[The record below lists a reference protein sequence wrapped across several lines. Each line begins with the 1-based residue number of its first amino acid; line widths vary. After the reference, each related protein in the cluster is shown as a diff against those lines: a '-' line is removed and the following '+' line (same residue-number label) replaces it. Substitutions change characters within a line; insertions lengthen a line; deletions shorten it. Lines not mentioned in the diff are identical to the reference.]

1 MSLSDLSI
9 RNPVFAVMLSAA
21 LVVFGWLGYQGL
33 GISQFPEID
42 FPVVNITTY
51 WEGASP
57 ESMDLDVTEIVEDA
71 VFGVEAVDYVQSAS
85 SEGVS
90 QVTVNFRLGRDVDVA
105 LKDVQNAVGA
115 AMMRLPSD
123 IDPPV
128 ISKVNFNRFPVIWLT
143 VHGPRSTQEINRLV
157 QDELKQHIESIKG
170 CGGVFFGGMRRRS
183 MRVWLDAPKLHSY
196 NLDAVDVVQ
205 AMRREHIEKPAGAVE
220 STKRE
225 MQVRVLGEAR
235 ETKDFAQLP
244 ITSTMTGQQ
253 IKLGDIA
260 VIEDGLEDRRSLARF
275 NREPC
280 VGVGVLR
287 ATGANVVEVC
297 DEVKR
302 KIPELRR
309 KLPSDLSLSIS
320 TDFSLFIKDDIAEVK
335 ETLLVGVVLTAVVTY
350 CFLGSFGTTLN
361 VCLSIPISLIG
372 TFMVIRYL
380 GFTVNF
386 MTLLGLSLSVGV
398 VVDDAI
404 LVLENIYR
412 LRELQRRAR
421 DRNEE
426 QSQRYRAAWLGAREI
441 AFAATAA
448 TFSIAAIFIPVAFLE
463 GAIGAFFYQFAITV
477 TVAVLLSLLTSLTIT
492 PMLCSRFLAVRHLGR
507 HQPTLSPGMKSKLLY
522 PLRWLYWFIDRW
534 VMEPL
539 LIRPIDWFM
548 NLLTTI
554 YSWLIRWSLRLK
566 WLVTLISLMI
576 AGSAALFVFGI
587 DVPVPAPLS
596 SWIGQERFTMKPIG
610 MELVPSE
617 DQSRFVCTVICP
629 VGSSID
635 YVDEML
641 QKAESILIGV
651 RDPQGREVMA
661 TIFAAISI
669 RPGQLIS
676 EGTIFCRLMPKNMRG
691 MSQLEVINDVRRKLT
706 GIPGMKVIVLD
717 LSTQGFAATRG
728 YPVNFAVQG
737 PDWQQVIR
745 YAERIKERMLDTT
758 VINDVNTDYRPG
770 MPELH
775 IEPQRAKAEELGIPM
790 QRLGFTINTAIGGLR
805 VGRFT
810 DAEHRYDVRVRFL
823 ETQRASPDQLSGV
836 MVKSQS
842 GQLVPLNDLV
852 TTKTVSTLPVINR
865 YNRRRKIELSANM
878 APGVSQGEA
887 LARCKEIAEEVRQE
901 LELPSSYFIVPLGNA
916 QVMQTTMRSLTWALI
931 LGFVVAYM
939 ILGVQFNSF
948 VHPFTVL
955 MAVPFGVTGAVG
967 TLYFSGDTLNLMSM
981 IGLVLLAGLVK
992 KNSIVLVDF
1001 ANQVRRQDLVEDA
1014 EGAGFETNACH
1025 LPGRLKEENLLPD
1038 ASGNSLSTPLNDER
1052 ESDLTTTPHHTDDVN
1067 LGKEFKMSATEAMQT
1082 ACPMRLRPILMT
1094 SLATIAGA
1102 VPMAYGWGA
1111 GIETRAPLARAI
1123 IGGIILSTAV
1133 TLFYVPVLY
1142 VQLDQLGNWFR
1153 KQWQSEE

>member
-21 LVVFGWLGYQGL
+21 LVVFGWLGYRGL

-42 FPVVNITTY
+42 FPVVNVTTY
-51 WEGASP
+51 WEAASP
-57 ESMDLDVTEIVEDA
+57 ESMDLDVTDKIEDA
-71 VFGVEAVDYVQSAS
+71 VFGVEGVDYVTSNS
-85 SEGVS
+85 TEGVS
-90 QVTVNFRLGRDVDVA
+90 QVTINFRLGREVDAA
-105 LKDVQNAVGA
+105 LKDVQNAVQA
-115 AMMRLPSD
+115 AMNRLPTD
-123 IDPPV
+123 IDPPTV
-128 ISKVNFNRFPVIWLT
+128 SKINFNRFPVIWLS
-143 VHGPRSTQEINRLV
+143 VHGPRSLTEINRIV

-183 MRVWLDAPKLHSY
+183 MRIWLDAPKLHSY
-196 NLDAVDVVQ
+196 GLDAVDVVQ
-205 AMRREHIEKPAGAVE
+205 AMRREHVEKPAGAVE
-220 STKRE
+220 STHRE

-235 ETKDFAQLP
+235 VPDEFRKIPLTKTPDGQI
-244 ITSTMTGQQ
+244 IT
-253 IKLGDIA
+253 LGDVA
-260 VIEDGLEDRRSLARF
+260 VIEDGLEDRRGLARF
-275 NREPC
+275 LREPC

-302 KIPELRR
+302 KIPELQR
-309 KLPSDLSLSIS
+309 KLPQDLILDVS
-320 TDFSLFIKDDIAEVK
+320 TDYSIFIKDDIAEVK
-335 ETLLVGVVLTAVVTY
+335 ETLLVGVLLTAVVTY
-350 CFLGSFGTTLN
+350 CFLGSVNTTIN

-386 MTLLGLSLSVGV
+386 MTLLALSLSVGV

-412 LRELQRRAR
+412 LREHQRKQADRQAERANR
-421 DRNEE
+421 FK
-426 QSQRYRAAWLGAREI
+426 AAFLGAREI

-448 TFSIAAIFIPVAFLE
+448 TLSIVAIFIPVAFLE
-463 GAIGAFFYQFAITV
+463 GAVGAFFYQFAITV
-477 TVAVLLSLLTSLTIT
+477 AVAVLLSLLTSLTLT
-492 PMLCSRFLAVRHLGR
+492 PMLCSRFLNVRQHNNDRPHRRRGLLGAI
-507 HQPTLSPGMKSKLLY
+507 LL
-522 PLRWLYWFIDRW
+522 PFALAFWVIDHW
-534 VMEPL
+534 VLELIIVKPVDLFMRGLTVAYTWL
-539 LIRPIDWFM
+539 LI
-548 NLLTTI
+548 
-554 YSWLIRWSLRLK
+554 WSLRLK
-566 WLVTLISLMI
+566 WLVTLISLLI
-576 AGSAALFVFGI
+576 AASAAGFIIGI
-587 DVPVPAPLS
+587 DVPVPAPIS
-596 SWIGQERFTMKPIG
+596 SWIGRDRLTLKGLG

-617 DQSRFVCTVICP
+617 DQARFVCTVICP

-641 QKAESILIGV
+641 HRVEDTIVGL
-651 RDPQGREVMA
+651 RDPQGHEVVA
-661 TIFAAISI
+661 SLFAAVSI

-676 EGTIFCRLMPKNMRG
+676 EGTVFVRLLPKNKRAWSQSEAINEMRKR
-691 MSQLEVINDVRRKLT
+691 VA
-706 GIPGMKVIVLD
+706 GIPGMKVIVMD

-737 PDWQQVIR
+737 LEWDQVIA
-745 YAERIKERMLDTT
+745 YAERLKERMLDNPT
-758 VINDVNTDYRPG
+758 INDVNTDYRPG

-775 IEPQRAKAEELGIPM
+775 LVPNREKAEQVGIPM
-790 QRLGFTINTAIGGLR
+790 QRLGFTINASVGGLR

-810 DAEHRYDVRVRFL
+810 DGDRRYDVRVRFL
-823 ETQRASPDQLSGV
+823 ETQRASPDQLASV
-836 MVKSQS
+836 QVKTDE
-842 GQLVPLNDLV
+842 GRLVPLSDLV
-852 TTKTVSTLPVINR
+852 TAKTVSTLPIIHR
-865 YNRRRKIELSANM
+865 HNRRRKIELSANM

-887 LARCKEIAEEVRQE
+887 MAQCQHLAEQVREEMN
-901 LELPSSYFIVPLGNA
+901 LPTSYSILPLGNA
-916 QVMQTTMRSLTWALI
+916 QVMQQTMQSLWWALL
-931 LGFVVAYM
+931 LGFAVSYM

-955 MAVPFGVTGAVG
+955 MAVPFGVTGAVA
-967 TLYFSGDTLNLMSM
+967 TLWWGGDTLNLMSM

-1001 ANQVRRQDLVEDA
+1001 ANQVRTGGACGHEDDQDSRMAAEVNELGREFILDA
-1014 EGAGFETNACH
+1014 ET
-1025 LPGRLKEENLLPD
+1025 
-1038 ASGNSLSTPLNDER
+1038 
-1052 ESDLTTTPHHTDDVN
+1052 
-1067 LGKEFKMSATEAMQT
+1067 AMRR
-1082 ACPMRLRPILMT
+1082 AAPMRLRPILMT

-1142 VQLDQLGNWFR
+1142 VQLDKLGGWFR
-1153 KQWQSEE
+1153 RQTTFDAGDR

>member
-1 MSLSDLSI
+1 MGMSLSDLSI

-42 FPVVNITTY
+42 FPVVNVTTY

-57 ESMDLDVTEIVEDA
+57 ESMDLDVTDRIEDA
-71 VFGVEAVDYVQSAS
+71 VSNVEAVDFVQSSS

-90 QVTVNFRLGRDVDVA
+90 MVTVNFRLGRDVDVA
-105 LKDVQNAVGA
+105 LKDVQNAVQS
-115 AMMRLPSD
+115 AMLRLPSD

-128 ISKVNFNRFPVIWLT
+128 ISKINFNRFPVIWLT
-143 VHGPRSTQEINRLV
+143 VHGPRSSAEINRLV
-157 QDELKQHIESIKG
+157 QDDLKQHIESIKG

-183 MRVWLDAPKLHSY
+183 MRIWLDAPKLHSY

-205 AMRREHIEKPAGAVE
+205 AMRREHVEKPAGAVE
-220 STKRE
+220 STSRE
-225 MQVRVLGEAR
+225 MQVRVLSEAR
-235 ETKDFAQLP
+235 EAKDFSKLP
-244 ITSTMTGQQ
+244 IASTSNGQVV
-253 IKLGDIA
+253 KLSDVAI
-260 VIEDGLEDRRSLARF
+260 IEDGLEDRRSLARF

-280 VGVGVLR
+280 VGIGVLR

-302 KIPELRR
+302 KIPELKRR
-309 KLPSDLSLSIS
+309 LPDDLSLSIS

-335 ETLLVGVVLTAVVTY
+335 ETLLFGIVLTAVVTY
-350 CFLGSFGTTLN
+350 CFLGSVGTTIN

-412 LRELQRRAR
+412 LREMQKKGTSGAVERANR
-421 DRNEE
+421 F
-426 QSQRYRAAWLGAREI
+426 QAAWIGAREI

-463 GAIGAFFYQFAITV
+463 GAVGAFFYQFAITV
-477 TVAVLLSLLTSLTIT
+477 TVAVLLSLVTSLTIT
-492 PMLCSRFLAVRHLGR
+492 PMLCSRFLDVRHHGR
-507 HQPTLSPGMKSKLLY
+507 SRPMLSRSARRSMGEMLLY
-522 PLRWLYWFIDRW
+522 PLKLTYWFLDR
-534 VMEPL
+534 VLMEPL
-539 LIRPIDWFM
+539 ILRPIDFTM
-548 NLLTTI
+548 NLLTSI

-566 WLVTLISLMI
+566 WLVTIFSLLI
-576 AGSAALFVFGI
+576 AGSALLFLLGI
-587 DVPVPAPLS
+587 DVPVPAPLV
-596 SWIGQERFTMKPIG
+596 SWLGKERFTMKPIG

-641 QKAESILIGV
+641 QKAEAAILGL
-651 RDPQGREVMA
+651 RDDQDREVLA
-661 TIFAAISI
+661 TMFAAVSI

-676 EGTIFCRLMPKNMRG
+676 EGTLFIRLMPKPMR
-691 MSQLEVINDVRRKLT
+691 SITQTQAINEVRKRLSS
-706 GIPGMKVIVLD
+706 IPGMKAVVLD
-717 LSTQGFAATRG
+717 LSVQGFAASRG

-737 PDWQQVIR
+737 PDWDKVIL
-745 YAERIKERMLDTT
+745 YAERIRERMLDST
-758 VINDVNTDYRPG
+758 VINDVNSDYRPG

-775 IEPQRAKAEELGIPM
+775 ILPDRVKAEQLGIPM

-810 DAEHRYDVRVRFL
+810 DADHRYDVRVRFL
-823 ETQRASPDQLSGV
+823 ETQRASPDQLSNV
-836 MVKSQS
+836 QVKTEA
-842 GQLVPLNDLV
+842 GQLIPLNDTV
-852 TTKTVSTLPVINR
+852 TTKTISTLPVINR

-878 APGVSQGEA
+878 SPGVSQGEA
-887 LARCKEIAEEVRQE
+887 IASCKQIADEVRDE
-901 LELPSSYFIVPLGNA
+901 LGLNTNYFIVPLGNA
-916 QVMQTTMRSLTWALI
+916 QVMQQTMKSLWWALI
-931 LGFVVAYM
+931 LGFIVAYM

-967 TLYFSGDTLNLMSM
+967 TLWLGGDTLNLMSM

-1001 ANQVRRQDLVEDA
+1001 ANQVRTGGVCGHEMDAGAQKQDEVD
-1014 EGAGFETNACH
+1014 
-1025 LPGRLKEENLLPD
+1025 
-1038 ASGNSLSTPLNDER
+1038 
-1052 ESDLTTTPHHTDDVN
+1052 
-1067 LGKEFKMSATEAMQT
+1067 LGKEFTMTATEAMQQ

-1102 VPMAYGWGA
+1102 IPMAYGFGA
-1111 GIETRAPLARAI
+1111 GAETRAPLARAI

-1142 VQLDQLGNWFR
+1142 VQLDQLGTWFR
-1153 KQWQSEE
+1153 KQWSTE

>member
-1 MSLSDLSI
+1 MTLSDLSI

-42 FPVVNITTY
+42 FPVVNVTTY
-51 WEGASP
+51 WEAASP
-57 ESMDLDVTEIVEDA
+57 ESMDLDVTEIIEDA
-71 VFGVEAVDYVQSAS
+71 VFGVEAVDFVQSSS

-90 QVTVNFRLGRDVDVA
+90 MVTVNFRLGRDVDVA
-105 LKDVQNAVGA
+105 LKDVQNAVQA
-115 AMMRLPSD
+115 AMHRLPSD

-128 ISKVNFNRFPVIWLT
+128 ISKINFNRFPVIWLT
-143 VHGPRSTQEINRLV
+143 VHGPRSTAEINRLV
-157 QDELKQHIESIKG
+157 QDDLKQHIESIKG

-183 MRVWLDAPKLHSY
+183 MRVWLDSSKLHAY

-205 AMRREHIEKPAGAVE
+205 AMRREHVEKPAGAVE
-220 STKRE
+220 STSRE

-235 ETKDFAQLP
+235 EAKDFGKLP
-244 ITSTMTGQQ
+244 IAGKPDGQVV
-253 IKLGDIA
+253 KLSDVAI
-260 VIEDGLEDRRSLARF
+260 IEDGLEDRRSLARF

-280 VGVGVLR
+280 VGIGVLR

-297 DEVKR
+297 DEVKAR
-302 KIPELRR
+302 LPELKRR
-309 KLPSDLSLSIS
+309 LPADLSLSVS

-335 ETLLVGVVLTAVVTY
+335 NTLLIGVVLTAVVTY
-350 CFLGSFGTTLN
+350 CFLGSVGTTIN

-412 LRELQRRAR
+412 LREMQRKGATKAIERS
-421 DRNEE
+421 N
-426 QSQRYRAAWLGAREI
+426 RYQAAWIGAREI

-477 TVAVLLSLLTSLTIT
+477 TVAVLLSLITSLTIT
-492 PMLCSRFLAVRHLGR
+492 PMLCSRFLDVRHHGR
-507 HQPTLSPGMKSKLLY
+507 ARPVLSPASKRSIGEMLLY
-522 PLRWLYWFIDRW
+522 PFTLAYWVLDR
-534 VMEPL
+534 VIMEPL
-539 LIRPIDWFM
+539 ILRPIDFAM
-548 NLLTTI
+548 NLLTSI
-554 YSWLIRWSLRLK
+554 YAWLIKWSLRFK
-566 WLVTLISLMI
+566 WLVTIISLMI
-576 AGSAALFVFGI
+576 AGSAALFLFGI
-587 DVPVPAPLS
+587 DVAIPAPLH
-596 SWIGQERFTMKPIG
+596 SWLGERFTMKPIG

-641 QKAESILIGV
+641 QKAEAAIIAI
-651 RDPQGREVMA
+651 RDDQGREIMA
-661 TIFAAISI
+661 TLFAAISI

-676 EGTIFCRLMPKNMRG
+676 EGTLFVRLMPKPMRS
-691 MSQLEVINDVRRKLT
+691 MTQTQAITEVRKRL
-706 GIPGMKVIVLD
+706 GAIPGMKAVVLD
-717 LSTQGFAATRG
+717 LSVQGFASSRG

-737 PDWQQVIR
+737 PDWEKVIK
-745 YAERIKERMLDTT
+745 YSERIRERMLNTT
-758 VINDVNTDYRPG
+758 IINDVNTDYRPG
-770 MPELH
+770 MPEIH
-775 IEPQRAKAEELGIPM
+775 IMPQRAKAEELGIPM
-790 QRLGFTINTAIGGLR
+790 QRLGFTINAAIGGLR

-810 DAEHRYDVRVRFL
+810 DADHRYDVRMRFL
-823 ETQRASPDQLSGV
+823 ETQRASPDQLSSV
-836 MVKSQS
+836 HVKTDK
-842 GQLVPLNDLV
+842 GRLIPLHDV
-852 TTKTVSTLPVINR
+852 VATKMVSTLPVINR

-887 LARCKEIAEEVRQE
+887 LAACRQIAEEVREEQG
-901 LELPSSYFIVPLGNA
+901 LNTNFFIVPLGNA
-916 QVMQTTMRSLTWALI
+916 QVMQQTMKSLWWALI
-931 LGFVVAYM
+931 LGFIVAYM

-967 TLYFSGDTLNLMSM
+967 TLWLGGDTLNLMSM

-1001 ANQVRRQDLVEDA
+1001 ANQVRTG
-1014 EGAGFETNACH
+1014 GACGHELEAGYQKN
-1025 LPGRLKEENLLPD
+1025 E
-1038 ASGNSLSTPLNDER
+1038 
-1052 ESDLTTTPHHTDDVN
+1052 DVN
-1067 LGKEFKMSATEAMQT
+1067 LGKEYTMTATEAMQQ

-1102 VPMAYGWGA
+1102 IPMAYGWGA
-1111 GIETRAPLARAI
+1111 GAETRAPLARAI

-1142 VQLDQLGNWFR
+1142 VQLDQLGTWFR
-1153 KQWQSEE
+1153 KQWSTD

>member
-42 FPVVNITTY
+42 FPVVNVTTY
-51 WEGASP
+51 WEAASP
-57 ESMDLDVTEIVEDA
+57 ESMDLDVTEIIEDA

-90 QVTVNFRLGRDVDVA
+90 MVTVNFRLGRDVDVA
-105 LKDVQNAVGA
+105 LKDVQNAVQS
-115 AMMRLPSD
+115 AMNRLPSD

-128 ISKVNFNRFPVIWLT
+128 ISKINFNRFPVIWLT
-143 VHGPRSTQEINRLV
+143 VHGPRSSAEINRLV
-157 QDELKQHIESIKG
+157 QDDLKQHIESIKG

-196 NLDAVDVVQ
+196 NLDAVDIVQ
-205 AMRREHIEKPAGAVE
+205 SMRREHIEKPAGAVE
-220 STKRE
+220 STQRE

-235 ETKDFAQLP
+235 EPKDFAKLP
-244 ITSTMTGQQ
+244 IASTADGQV
-253 IKLGDIA
+253 ITLGNVA

-275 NREPC
+275 NRESC
-280 VGVGVLR
+280 VGIGVLR
-287 ATGANVVEVC
+287 ASGANVVEVC

-302 KIPELRR
+302 KIPELKR

-320 TDFSLFIKDDIAEVK
+320 TDFSIFIKDDIAEVK
-335 ETLLVGVVLTAVVTY
+335 ETLLIGVVLTAVVTY
-350 CFLGSFGTTLN
+350 CFLGSIGTTIN

-412 LRELQRRAR
+412 LREQQRRAS
-421 DRNEE
+421 DRETERAN
-426 QSQRYRAAWLGAREI
+426 RYRAAWLGAREI

-477 TVAVLLSLLTSLTIT
+477 TVAVMLSLLTSLTLT
-492 PMLCSRFLAVRHLGR
+492 PMLCSRFLDVRHPGR
-507 HQPTLSPGMKSKLLY
+507 NMPRLANVPQPSLLSRLLY
-522 PLRWLYWFIDRW
+522 PLNVAFWFVDRW
-534 VMEPL
+534 VMEPFV
-539 LIRPIDWFM
+539 IGPIDFVMHW
-548 NLLTTI
+548 LTTF

-566 WLVTLISLMI
+566 WLVTLISILI
-576 AGSAALFVFGI
+576 AGSAVLFIFGV
-587 DVPVPAPLS
+587 DVPVPAPLV
-596 SWIGQERFTMKPIG
+596 SWIGIDRVKMKPIG

-641 QKAESILIGV
+641 QKAESILIDI
-651 RDPQGREVMA
+651 RDPQGREVLA
-661 TIFAAISI
+661 TVFAAISI

-676 EGTIFCRLMPKNMRG
+676 EGTIFCRLMPKPMRG
-691 MSQLEVINDVRRKLT
+691 MTQTDVINEARKRLS
-706 GIPGMKVIVLD
+706 GLPGMKVIVLD

-737 PDWQQVIR
+737 PDWEQVIR
-745 YAERIKERMLDTT
+745 YAERLKERMIDSPL
-758 VINDVNTDYRPG
+758 INDVNTDYRPG

-775 IEPQRAKAEELGIPM
+775 IIPDREKAEQLGIPM
-790 QRLGFTINTAIGGLR
+790 QRLGFTINTAVGGLR

-810 DAEHRYDVRVRFL
+810 DADHRYDVRVRFL
-823 ETQRASPDQLSGV
+823 ETQRASPDQLSDIH
-836 MVKSQS
+836 VKTQD
-842 GQLVPLNDLV
+842 GQLIPLNDIV
-852 TTKTVSTLPVINR
+852 TTKMVSTLPIINR
-865 YNRRRKIELSANM
+865 YNRRRKTELSANM
-878 APGVSQGEA
+878 SPGVSQGEA
-887 LARCKEIAEEVRQE
+887 LNRCKELAEEVRIE
-901 LELPSSYFIVPLGNA
+901 LNLPTSYFILPLGNA
-916 QVMQTTMRSLTWALI
+916 QVMQATMRSLTWALI

-955 MAVPFGVTGAVG
+955 MAVPFGVTGAVA
-967 TLYFSGDTLNLMSM
+967 TLWYGGDTLNLMSM

-1001 ANQVRRQDLVEDA
+1001 ANQVRTGGVCGHEIT
-1014 EGAGFETNACH
+1014 EVKSE
-1025 LPGRLKEENLLPD
+1025 
-1038 ASGNSLSTPLNDER
+1038 NDE
-1052 ESDLTTTPHHTDDVN
+1052 VN
-1067 LGKEFKMSATEAMQT
+1067 LGKEYKMSAAEAMQL

-1102 VPMAYGWGA
+1102 IPMAYGWGA

-1123 IGGIILSTAV
+1123 IGGIVLSTAV

-1142 VQLDQLGNWFR
+1142 VQLDQLGTWFR
-1153 KQWQSEE
+1153 RQWSSEGME

>member
-1 MSLSDLSI
+1 MTLSDLSI

-42 FPVVNITTY
+42 FPVVNVTTY
-51 WEGASP
+51 WEAASP
-57 ESMDLDVTEIVEDA
+57 ESMDLDVTEIIEDA
-71 VFGVEAVDYVQSAS
+71 VFGVEAVDFVQSSS

-90 QVTVNFRLGRDVDVA
+90 MVTVNFRLGRDVDVA
-105 LKDVQNAVGA
+105 LKDVQNAVQA
-115 AMMRLPSD
+115 AMHRLPSD

-128 ISKVNFNRFPVIWLT
+128 ISKINFNRFPVIWLT
-143 VHGPRSTQEINRLV
+143 VHGPRSTAEINRLV
-157 QDELKQHIESIKG
+157 QDDLKQHIESIKG

-183 MRVWLDAPKLHSY
+183 MRVWLDSSKLHAY

-205 AMRREHIEKPAGAVE
+205 AMRREHVEKPAGTVE
-220 STKRE
+220 STSRE

-235 ETKDFAQLP
+235 EAKDFAKLP
-244 ITSTMTGQQ
+244 IAGKPDGQVV
-253 IKLGDIA
+253 KLSDVA

-280 VGVGVLR
+280 VGIGVLR

-297 DEVKR
+297 DEVKSR
-302 KIPELRR
+302 IPELKRR
-309 KLPSDLSLSIS
+309 LPADLSLSVS

-335 ETLLVGVVLTAVVTY
+335 NTLLIGVVLTAVVTY
-350 CFLGSFGTTLN
+350 CFLGSVGTTIN

-412 LRELQRRAR
+412 LREMQKKGATKAIEKS
-421 DRNEE
+421 N
-426 QSQRYRAAWLGAREI
+426 RYQAAWIGAREI

-477 TVAVLLSLLTSLTIT
+477 TVAVLLSLITSLTIT
-492 PMLCSRFLAVRHLGR
+492 PMLCSRFLDVRHHR
-507 HQPTLSPGMKSKLLY
+507 RARPILSPASKRSIGEMLLY
-522 PLRWLYWFIDRW
+522 PFTLAYWVLDR
-534 VMEPL
+534 VIMEPL
-539 LIRPIDWFM
+539 ILRPIDFVM
-548 NLLTTI
+548 NLLTSI
-554 YSWLIRWSLRLK
+554 YAWLIKWSLRFK
-566 WLVTLISLMI
+566 WLVTIISLMI
-576 AGSAALFVFGI
+576 AGSAALFLFGM

-596 SWIGQERFTMKPIG
+596 SWLGTERFTMKPIG

-641 QKAESILIGV
+641 QKAEAAIIAI
-651 RDPQGREVMA
+651 RDDHDREIMA
-661 TIFAAISI
+661 TLFAAISI

-676 EGTIFCRLMPKNMRG
+676 EGTLFVRLMPKPMRS
-691 MSQLEVINDVRRKLT
+691 MTQTQAITEVRKRL
-706 GIPGMKVIVLD
+706 GAIPGMKAVVLD
-717 LSTQGFAATRG
+717 LSVQGFAASRG

-737 PDWQQVIR
+737 PDWEKVIKFS
-745 YAERIKERMLDTT
+745 ERIRERMLNTT
-758 VINDVNTDYRPG
+758 IINDVNTDYRPG
-770 MPELH
+770 MPEIH
-775 IEPQRAKAEELGIPM
+775 IVPQRAKAEELGIPM
-790 QRLGFTINTAIGGLR
+790 QRLGFTINAAIGGLR

-810 DAEHRYDVRVRFL
+810 DADHRYDVRMRFL
-823 ETQRASPDQLSGV
+823 ETQRASPDQLDSV
-836 MVKSQS
+836 HVKTDT
-842 GQLVPLNDLV
+842 GRLIPLHDLV

-887 LARCKEIAEEVRQE
+887 LAACRQIAEEVREEQG
-901 LELPSSYFIVPLGNA
+901 LNTNFFIVPLGNA
-916 QVMQTTMRSLTWALI
+916 QVMQQTMKSLWWALI
-931 LGFVVAYM
+931 LGFIVAYM

-967 TLYFSGDTLNLMSM
+967 TLWLGGDTLNLMSM

-1001 ANQVRRQDLVEDA
+1001 ANQVRTGGACGHELEEGYQKKEDI
-1014 EGAGFETNACH
+1014 
-1025 LPGRLKEENLLPD
+1025 
-1038 ASGNSLSTPLNDER
+1038 
-1052 ESDLTTTPHHTDDVN
+1052 N
-1067 LGKEFKMSATEAMQT
+1067 LGKEYTMTATEAMQQ

-1102 VPMAYGWGA
+1102 IPMAYGWGA
-1111 GIETRAPLARAI
+1111 GVETRAPLARAI
-1123 IGGIILSTAV
+1123 IGGIILSTLV

-1142 VQLDQLGNWFR
+1142 VQLDQLGTWFR
-1153 KQWQSEE
+1153 KQWSTD

>member
-51 WEGASP
+51 WEAASP

-71 VFGVEAVDYVQSAS
+71 VFGVEGVDYVQSAS

-105 LKDVQNAVGA
+105 LQDVQNAVA
-115 AMMRLPSD
+115 ASMNRLPSD

-128 ISKVNFNRFPVIWLT
+128 VSKINFNRFPVIWLS
-143 VHGPRSTQEINRLV
+143 VNGPRSLTEINRIV
-157 QDELKQHIESIKG
+157 QDDLKQHIESIKG

-183 MRVWLDAPKLHSY
+183 MRAWLHAPKLHSFG
-196 NLDAVDVVQ
+196 LDAVDVVQ
-205 AMRREHIEKPAGAVE
+205 AMRREHIEKPAGAIE
-220 STKRE
+220 SEKRE

-235 ETKDFAQLP
+235 KEGDFAKIPLT
-244 ITSTMTGQQ
+244 TSSTGQVVT
-253 IKLGDIA
+253 LGDVA
-260 VIEDGLEDRRSLARF
+260 VVEDGLEDRRSLARF
-275 NREPC
+275 NRRPC

-302 KIPELRR
+302 KIPDLKR
-309 KLPSDLSLSIS
+309 KLPPDLSLDIS
-320 TDFSLFIKDDIAEVK
+320 TDYSLFIKDDIAEVK
-335 ETLLVGVVLTAVVTY
+335 QTLLFGVILTAVVTY
-350 CFLGSFGTTLN
+350 CFLGSIETTIN

-412 LRELQRRAR
+412 LREQQKKGA
-421 DRNEE
+421 NAAEE
-426 QSQRYRAAWLGAREI
+426 RLNRFKVAFLGAREI

-463 GAIGAFFYQFAITV
+463 GAVGAFFYQFAITV
-477 TVAVLLSLLTSLTIT
+477 TVAVLLSLVISLTLT
-492 PMLCSRFLAVRHLGR
+492 PMLCSRFLNVRHHHNHRPSQHGGILG
-507 HQPTLSPGMKSKLLY
+507 TLWYPFALLWWIVDHWVLELLIVSPINWLMTGLTRIYSKLLTWA
-522 PLRWLYWFIDRW
+522 LRWR
-534 VMEPL
+534 
-539 LIRPIDWFM
+539 
-548 NLLTTI
+548 
-554 YSWLIRWSLRLK
+554 
-566 WLVTLISLMI
+566 WLVTLVSLVI
-576 AGSAALFVFGI
+576 AGSAVVFVFGL
-587 DVPVPAPLS
+587 DVPLPAAAA
-596 SWIGQERFTMKPIG
+596 SWLGKDRLTMKGLG

-617 DQSRFVCTVICP
+617 DQARFVCSVICP

-641 QKAESILIGV
+641 QRCESIITDL
-651 RDPQGREVMA
+651 RDPGGHEVVA
-661 TIFAAISI
+661 TLFAAVSI
-669 RPGQLIS
+669 RPGQLVS
-676 EGTIFCRLMPKNMRG
+676 EGTVFVRLLPKHERHWT
-691 MSQLEVINDVRRKLT
+691 QTEVINEMRKRLSA
-706 GIPGMKVIVLD
+706 IVGMKAIVMD

-737 PDWQQVIR
+737 PDWDKVIR
-745 YAERIKERMLDTT
+745 YAERIKERMLDSG
-758 VINDVNTDYRPG
+758 VINDVNSDYRPG

-775 IEPQRAKAEELGIPM
+775 ILPNREKAEQLGIPM
-790 QRLGFTINTAIGGLR
+790 QRLGFTINAAIGGLR

-810 DAEHRYDVRVRFL
+810 DGDHRYDVRVRFL
-823 ETQRASPDQLSGV
+823 ETQRASPDQLPDV
-836 MVKSQS
+836 QVKPND
-842 GQLVPLNDLV
+842 GKLIPLGDVV
-852 TTKTVSTLPVINR
+852 TTETVSTLPIINR

-878 APGVSQGEA
+878 SAGYSQGEA
-887 LARCKEIAEEVRQE
+887 LAHCREIAEEVREE
-901 LELPSSYFIVPLGNA
+901 LNLPGSYFILPMGNA
-916 QVMQTTMRSLTWALI
+916 QVMHQTMRSLWWALA
-931 LGFVVAYM
+931 LGFIVAYM

-955 MAVPFGVTGAVG
+955 MAVPFGVTGAVV
-967 TLYFSGDTLNLMSM
+967 TLWWGGDTLNLMSM

-1001 ANQVRRQDLVEDA
+1001 ANQVRAGGVCGH
-1014 EGAGFETNACH
+1014 EGEGN
-1025 LPGRLKEENLLPD
+1025 GKKRENNEL
-1038 ASGNSLSTPLNDER
+1038 G
-1052 ESDLTTTPHHTDDVN
+1052 TTFV
-1067 LGKEFKMSATEAMQT
+1067 MSAEEAMRQ
-1082 ACPMRLRPILMT
+1082 ASPMRLRPILMT
-1094 SLATIAGA
+1094 TLATIAGA
-1102 VPMAYGWGA
+1102 VPMAFGLGA
-1111 GIETRAPLARAI
+1111 GAETRAPLARAI

-1142 VQLDQLGNWFR
+1142 VQLDRFGTWFR
-1153 KQWQSEE
+1153 GQWSTGPREEI

>member
-21 LVVFGWLGYQGL
+21 LVVFGWLGYRGL

-42 FPVVNITTY
+42 FPVVNITTN
-51 WEGASP
+51 WEAASP
-57 ESMDLDVTEIVEDA
+57 ESMDLDVTEIIEDA
-71 VFGVEAVDYVQSAS
+71 VFGVEGVDYVQSAS

-105 LKDVQNAVGA
+105 LQDVQNAVAA
-115 AMMRLPSD
+115 AMNRLPTD

-128 ISKVNFNRFPVIWLT
+128 VSKINFNRFPVIWLS
-143 VHGPRSTQEINRLV
+143 VNGPRSLTEINRVV
-157 QDELKQHIESIKG
+157 QDDLKQHIESIKG

-183 MRVWLDAPKLHSY
+183 MRAWLDGQKLHSY
-196 NLDAVDVVQ
+196 GLDAVDVVQ
-205 AMRREHIEKPAGAVE
+205 AMRREHVEKPAGALE
-220 STKRE
+220 SQKRE

-235 ETKDFAQLP
+235 KPGDFSSIP
-244 ITSTMTGQQ
+244 ITTTNTGQV
-253 IKLGDIA
+253 IRLGDVA
-260 VIEDGLEDRRSLARF
+260 VVEDGLEDRRSLARF
-275 NREPC
+275 NRRPC

-302 KIPELRR
+302 KMPELKK
-309 KLPSDLSLSIS
+309 KLPSDLSLDIS

-335 ETLLVGVVLTAVVTY
+335 QTLLIGVVLTAVVTY
-350 CFLGSFGTTLN
+350 CFLGSIETTIN

-412 LRELQRRAR
+412 LREHQRKGSNA
-421 DRNEE
+421 EE
-426 QSQRYRAAWLGAREI
+426 ERINRFKVAFVGAREI

-463 GAIGAFFYQFAITV
+463 GAVGAFFYQFAITV
-477 TVAVLLSLLTSLTIT
+477 TVAVLLSLATSLTLT
-492 PMLCSRFLAVRHLGR
+492 PMLCSRFLNVRHNNN
-507 HQPTLSPGMKSKLLY
+507 HQPAWSGGVVATIVY
-522 PLRWLYWFIDRW
+522 PFRWIAWFVDHWILEFIIVRP
-534 VMEPL
+534 VNLFMRE
-539 LIRPIDWFM
+539 LIRA
-548 NLLTTI
+548 
-554 YSWLIRWSLRLK
+554 YSWLLSWSLRLR
-566 WLVTLISLMI
+566 WLVTLIALVI
-576 AGSAALFVFGI
+576 AGSAVMFVFGI
-587 DVPVPAPLS
+587 DVPLPVSAA
-596 SWIGQERFTMKPIG
+596 SWLGKDRFTMKGLG

-617 DQSRFVCTVICP
+617 DQARFVCSVICP

-641 QKAESILIGV
+641 QRCEQIIAHLK
-651 RDPQGREVMA
+651 DPEGNDVVA
-661 TIFAAISI
+661 TLFAAVSI

-676 EGTIFCRLMPKNMRG
+676 EGTIFVRLIPKQARAWTQ
-691 MSQLEVINDVRRKLT
+691 SDVINELRKRLSA
-706 GIPGMKVIVLD
+706 IAGMKVIVMD

-737 PDWQQVIR
+737 PEWPKVIQ
-745 YAERIKERMLDTT
+745 YAEWIKDRMTDSPK
-758 VINDVNTDYRPG
+758 INDVNTDYRPG

-775 IEPQRAKAEELGIPM
+775 IEPNREKAEQLGIPM
-790 QRLGFTINTAIGGLR
+790 QRLGFAINAAIGGLR

-810 DAEHRYDVRVRFL
+810 DGDHRYDVRLRFL
-823 ETQRASPDQLSGV
+823 ETQRASPNQLPDV
-836 MVKSQS
+836 QVKTND
-842 GQLVPLNDLV
+842 GKMVPLTDV
-852 TTKTVSTLPVINR
+852 VAITTVSTLPTINR

-878 APGVSQGEA
+878 SPGVSQGEA
-887 LARCKEIAEEVRQE
+887 LNQCKAIAEEVRDE
-901 LELPSSYFIVPLGNA
+901 LNLPTSYSIVPLGNA
-916 QVMQTTMRSLTWALI
+916 QVMQQTMRSLWWALA
-931 LGFVVAYM
+931 LGFIVAYM

-955 MAVPFGVTGAVG
+955 MAVPFGVTGAVA
-967 TLYFSGDTLNLMSM
+967 TLWWCGDTLNLMSM

-1001 ANQVRRQDLVEDA
+1001 ANQVRSGGVCGHEVD
-1014 EGAGFETNACH
+1014 
-1025 LPGRLKEENLLPD
+1025 ENNR
-1038 ASGNSLSTPLNDER
+1038 GER
-1052 ESDLTTTPHHTDDVN
+1052 SNE
-1067 LGKEFKMSATEAMQT
+1067 LGITYIMSAEEAMRQ
-1082 ACPMRLRPILMT
+1082 ASPMRLRPILMT
-1094 SLATIAGA
+1094 TLATIAGA
-1102 VPMAYGWGA
+1102 LPMAFGWGA
-1111 GIETRAPLARAI
+1111 GVETRAPLARAI

-1142 VQLDQLGNWFR
+1142 VQLDKFGGWFR
-1153 KQWQSEE
+1153 QQWSTDKAGEA

>member
-51 WEGASP
+51 WEAASP
-57 ESMDLDVTEIVEDA
+57 ESMDLDVTDIIEDA
-71 VFGVEAVDYVQSAS
+71 VSGVEAVDYVQSAS

-90 QVTVNFRLGRDVDVA
+90 MVTVNFRLGRDVDVA
-105 LKDVQNAVGA
+105 LKDVQNAVQA
-115 AMMRLPSD
+115 AMNRLPSD

-128 ISKVNFNRFPVIWLT
+128 INKVNFNRFPVIWLT
-143 VHGPRSTQEINRLV
+143 VHGPRSSAAINRLV

-170 CGGVFFGGMRRRS
+170 CGGVFFGGMRQRS
-183 MRVWLDAPKLHSY
+183 MRVWLDAPKLHSFG
-196 NLDAVDVVQ
+196 LDAVDVVQ
-205 AMRREHIEKPAGAVE
+205 AMRKEHIEKPAGAVE
-220 STKRE
+220 STSRE

-235 ETKDFAQLP
+235 RPKDFAKLP
-244 ITSTMTGQQ
+244 LTSTQNGQVVS
-253 IKLGDIA
+253 LGDVA
-260 VIEDGLEDRRSLARF
+260 LIEDGLEDRRSLARF
-275 NREPC
+275 NRESC
-280 VGVGVLR
+280 VGIGVLR
-287 ATGANVVEVC
+287 AAGANVVEVC
-297 DEVKR
+297 DEVKS
-302 KIPELRR
+302 KIPELKR
-309 KLPSDLSLSIS
+309 KLPNDLSLSIS

-335 ETLLVGVVLTAVVTY
+335 ETLLIGVVLTAVVTY
-350 CFLGSFGTTLN
+350 CFLGSVGTTIN

-412 LRELQRRAR
+412 LREQQKKQA
-421 DRNEE
+421 DREAE
-426 QSQRYRAAWLGAREI
+426 QANRVRAAWLGAREI

-477 TVAVLLSLLTSLTIT
+477 TVAVMLSLLTSLTLT
-492 PMLCSRFLAVRHLGR
+492 PMLCAKFLDVRHYRRAMPVPAAAVTRTILD
-507 HQPTLSPGMKSKLLY
+507 TLLY
-522 PLRWLYWFIDRW
+522 PFRVAYWFVDRW

-539 LIRPIDWFM
+539 VIRPIDFLMHW
-548 NLLTTI
+548 LTTG
-554 YSWLIRWSLRLK
+554 YTWLIRWSLRLK
-566 WLVTLISLMI
+566 WLVTLISLLI
-576 AGSAALFVFGI
+576 AGSALLFVFGCDI
-587 DVPVPAPLS
+587 PLPAPVS
-596 SWIGQERFTMKPIG
+596 SWLGMERLTMKAIG

-641 QKAESILIGV
+641 NKCEDILV
-651 RDPQGREVMA
+651 QLRDPQGREVLA

-676 EGTIFCRLMPKNMRG
+676 EGTVFCRLMPKSMRG
-691 MSQLEVINDVRRKLT
+691 MTQTQIIQEVRKRLS
-706 GIPGMKVIVLD
+706 GIVGMKVIVLD

-737 PDWQQVIR
+737 PDWPTVIR
-745 YAERIKERMLDTT
+745 YAERIKERMIDSPL
-758 VINDVNTDYRPG
+758 INDINSDYRPG

-775 IEPQRAKAEELGIPM
+775 ILPEREKAEQLGIPM
-790 QRLGFTINTAIGGLR
+790 QRLGFTINASIGGLR

-810 DAEHRYDVRVRFL
+810 DGDRRYDVRVRFL
-823 ETQRASPDQLSGV
+823 ETQRASPDQLSAIQ
-836 MVKSQS
+836 VKTQD
-842 GQLVPLNDLV
+842 GKLIPLGDII
-852 TTKTVSTLPVINR
+852 TTKMVSTLPVINR

-878 APGVSQGEA
+878 HAGVSQGEA
-887 LARCKEIAEEVRQE
+887 LARCKVLAEEVREE
-901 LELPSSYFIVPLGNA
+901 LNLPTSYFIVPLGNA
-916 QVMQTTMRSLTWALI
+916 QVMQQTMKSLTWALI

-955 MAVPFGVTGAVG
+955 MAVPFGVTGAVA
-967 TLYFSGDTLNLMSM
+967 TLWYCGDTLNLMSM

-1001 ANQVRRQDLVEDA
+1001 ANQVRTGGVCGHEIDEAAPKPETSELGREYLMSAEDA
-1014 EGAGFETNACH
+1014 
-1025 LPGRLKEENLLPD
+1025 
-1038 ASGNSLSTPLNDER
+1038 
-1052 ESDLTTTPHHTDDVN
+1052 
-1067 LGKEFKMSATEAMQT
+1067 MQQ

-1102 VPMAYGWGA
+1102 IPMAYGWGA
-1111 GIETRAPLARAI
+1111 GVETRAPLARAI

-1142 VQLDQLGNWFR
+1142 VQLDHLGQWFR
-1153 KQWQSEE
+1153 KQWSTEAEGTN

>member
-1 MSLSDLSI
+1 MNLSDLSI

-51 WEGASP
+51 WEAASP
-57 ESMDLDVTEIVEDA
+57 ESMDLDVTEIIEDA
-71 VFGVEAVDYVQSAS
+71 VFGVEAVDYVQSSS

-90 QVTVNFRLGRDVDVA
+90 MVTVNFRLGRDVDVA
-105 LKDVQNAVGA
+105 LKDVQNAVQA
-115 AMMRLPSD
+115 AMNRLPSD

-143 VHGPRSTQEINRLV
+143 VHGPRSSAEINRLV
-157 QDELKQHIESIKG
+157 QDDLKQHIESIKG

-183 MRVWLDAPKLHSY
+183 MRIWLDAPKLHSFG
-196 NLDAVDVVQ
+196 LDAVDVVQ
-205 AMRREHIEKPAGAVE
+205 AMRREHVEKPAGAVE
-220 STKRE
+220 STNRE

-235 ETKDFAQLP
+235 IPNDFGKLP
-244 ITSTMTGQQ
+244 LVNSPTGEV
-253 IKLGDIA
+253 IHLSDVAI
-260 VIEDGLEDRRSLARF
+260 IEDGLEDRRSLARF

-280 VGVGVLR
+280 VGIGVLR

-297 DEVKR
+297 DEVKSR
-302 KIPELRR
+302 IPELTR
-309 KLPSDLSLSIS
+309 KLPSDLSLSVS

-335 ETLLVGVVLTAVVTY
+335 ETLLIGVVLTAVVTY
-350 CFLGSFGTTLN
+350 CFLGSVGTTIN

-412 LRELQRRAR
+412 LREQQKKPK
-421 DRNEE
+421 DREGERNN
-426 QSQRYRAAWLGAREI
+426 RYRAAWLGAREI

-463 GAIGAFFYQFAITV
+463 GAIGSFFYQFAITV
-477 TVAVLLSLLTSLTIT
+477 TVAVLLSLLTSLTLT
-492 PMLCSRFLAVRHLGR
+492 PMLCARFLDVRHHGR
-507 HQPTLSPGMKSKLLY
+507 TMPLIDRSVSHPLLIKLLY
-522 PLRWLYWFIDRW
+522 PFSVVYWFVDRW
-534 VMEPL
+534 IMEL
-539 LIRPIDWFM
+539 LILRPIDFLM
-548 NLLTTI
+548 GLLTAFYTG
-554 YSWLIRWSLRLK
+554 LMRWSLRLK
-566 WLVTLISLMI
+566 WLVTLISLLI
-576 AGSAALFVFGI
+576 AGSAVLFVFGLELPI
-587 DVPVPAPLS
+587 PAPLS
-596 SWIGQERFTMKPIG
+596 SWLGTSKISMKAIG

-641 QKAESILIGV
+641 ARCEDLIIPI
-651 RDPQGREVMA
+651 RDDKKREVLA
-661 TIFAAISI
+661 TIFSAVSI
-669 RPGQLIS
+669 RPGQLVS
-676 EGTIFCRLMPKNMRG
+676 EGTIFCRLMPKDMRS
-691 MSQLEVINDVRRKLT
+691 MTQAQVINEVRRRLA

-745 YAERIKERMLDTT
+745 YAERIKERMIDSPL
-758 VINDVNTDYRPG
+758 INDINSDYRPG

-775 IEPQRAKAEELGIPM
+775 ILPSREKAEQVGIPM
-790 QRLGFTINTAIGGLR
+790 QRLGFTINAAIGGLR

-810 DAEHRYDVRVRFL
+810 DGEHRYDVRIRFL
-823 ETQRASPDQLSGV
+823 ETQRASPDQLNSV
-836 MVKSQS
+836 QVKTQD
-842 GQLVPLNDLV
+842 GKLIPLGDIV
-852 TTKTVSTLPVINR
+852 TTQTVSTLPVINR

-878 APGVSQGEA
+878 SPGVSQGEA
-887 LARCKEIAEEVRQE
+887 LTRCKALAEEVREE
-901 LELPSSYFIVPLGNA
+901 LKLPSSYFIVPLGNA
-916 QVMQTTMRSLTWALI
+916 QVMQQTMKSLWWALV

-967 TLYFSGDTLNLMSM
+967 TLWYCGDTLNLMSM

-1001 ANQVRRQDLVEDA
+1001 ANQVRTGGACGHELENGNGHA
-1014 EGAGFETNACH
+1014 ENEE
-1025 LPGRLKEENLLPD
+1025 LGR
-1038 ASGNSLSTPLNDER
+1038 TY
-1052 ESDLTTTPHHTDDVN
+1052 
-1067 LGKEFKMSATEAMQT
+1067 KMSAEEAMLQ

-1102 VPMAYGWGA
+1102 IPMAYGWGA
-1111 GIETRAPLARAI
+1111 GVETRAPLARAI

-1133 TLFYVPVLY
+1133 TLVYVPVLY
-1142 VQLDQLGNWFR
+1142 VQLDHLGIWFR
-1153 KQWQSEE
+1153 KQWSTDSEETS

>member
-9 RNPVFAVMLSAA
+9 RNPVFAIMLSAA

-42 FPVVNITTY
+42 FPVVNINTF

-57 ESMDLDVTEIVEDA
+57 ESMDLDVTEIIEDA
-71 VFGVEAVDYVQSAS
+71 VFGVEAVDYVQSSS

-90 QVTVNFRLGRDVDVA
+90 AVTVNFRLGRDVDVA
-105 LKDVQNAVGA
+105 LKDVQNAVQA
-115 AMMRLPSD
+115 AMHRLPSD

-128 ISKVNFNRFPVIWLT
+128 ISKINFNRFPVIWLT
-143 VHGPRSTQEINRLV
+143 VHGPRSSAEINRLV

-183 MRVWLDAPKLHSY
+183 MRVWLDAPKLHSFG
-196 NLDAVDVVQ
+196 LDAVDVVQ
-205 AMRREHIEKPAGAVE
+205 AMRREHVEKPAGAVE
-220 STKRE
+220 SSKRE
-225 MQVRVLGEAR
+225 LQVRVLSEAR
-235 ETKDFAQLP
+235 KTDDFAKLP
-244 ITSTMTGQQ
+244 LTTSSTGQVIQ
-253 IKLGDIA
+253 LGDLS
-260 VIEDGLEDRRSLARF
+260 VIEDGLDDRRSLARF

-280 VGVGVLR
+280 VGIGVLR

-309 KLPSDLSLSIS
+309 KLPDDLSLSVS

-335 ETLLVGVVLTAVVTY
+335 ETLLIGVLLTAVVTY
-350 CFLGSFGTTLN
+350 CFLGSLGTTIN

-412 LRELQRRAR
+412 LREQ
-421 DRNEE
+421 
-426 QSQRYRAAWLGAREI
+426 QKRAADREKERVNRMQAAWIGAREI
-441 AFAATAA
+441 TFAASAA

-492 PMLCSRFLAVRHLGR
+492 PMLCSRFLDIREHSRAMPYRLPFAKAGLLL
-507 HQPTLSPGMKSKLLY
+507 TLIY
-522 PLRWLYWFIDRW
+522 PIRFLYWVLDRCII
-534 VMEPL
+534 EPI
-539 LIRPIDWFM
+539 LIRPINWLM
-548 NLLTTI
+548 RGITSV
-554 YSWLIRWSLRLK
+554 YGWLISWALKLK
-566 WLVTLISLMI
+566 WLVTIISLLI
-576 AGSAALFVFGI
+576 AGSAALFLIGVEI
-587 DVPVPAPLS
+587 PLPAPLS
-596 SWIGQERFTMKPIG
+596 SWLGKETLIMKPIG

-641 QKAESILIGV
+641 KKAEDVLIQL
-651 RDPQGREVMA
+651 RDPVGREILA
-661 TIFAAISI
+661 TMFAAVSI

-676 EGTIFCRLMPKNMRG
+676 EGTIFCRLMPKDMRG
-691 MSQLEVINDVRRKLT
+691 MTQTQVINEVRKRLG
-706 GIPGMKVIVLD
+706 GIVGMKAVVLD

-737 PDWQQVIR
+737 PDWEKVIR
-745 YAERIKERMLDTT
+745 FAERIRERMTDTT
-758 VINDVNTDYRPG
+758 LINDVNTDYRPG

-775 IEPQRAKAEELGIPM
+775 IIPEREKAEQLGIPM
-790 QRLGFTINTAIGGLR
+790 QRLGFTINAAIGGLR

-810 DAEHRYDVRVRFL
+810 DDDHRYDVRIRFL
-823 ETQRASPDQLSGV
+823 ETQRASPDQLKLVHLKTESGN
-836 MVKSQS
+836 
-842 GQLVPLNDLV
+842 LIPLSDVV
-852 TTKTVSTLPVINR
+852 TTEMKSTLPVINR

-878 APGVSQGEA
+878 SPGVSQGEA
-887 LARCKEIAEEVRQE
+887 LGRCREIAEEVRLE

-916 QVMQTTMRSLTWALI
+916 QVMQQTMKSLWWALI

-955 MAVPFGVTGAVG
+955 MAVPFGVTGALA
-967 TLYFSGDTLNLMSM
+967 TLWYTGDTLNLMSM

-1001 ANQVRRQDLVEDA
+1001 ASQVRRGSACGHELDA
-1014 EGAGFETNACH
+1014 DSKP
-1025 LPGRLKEENLLPD
+1025 LENGEL
-1038 ASGNSLSTPLNDER
+1038 GV
-1052 ESDLTTTPHHTDDVN
+1052 TD
-1067 LGKEFKMSATEAMQT
+1067 KMSAEEAMHQ
-1082 ACPMRLRPILMT
+1082 ACVMRIRPILMT

-1102 VPMAYGWGA
+1102 VPMAYGLGA
-1111 GIETRAPLARAI
+1111 GAETRAPLALAI
-1123 IGGIILSTAV
+1123 IGGIVLSTLV

-1142 VQLDQLGNWFR
+1142 VQLDHVGTWFR
-1153 KQWQSEE
+1153 RQWNYDEEGKA

>member
-1 MSLSDLSI
+1 MTLSDLSI

-42 FPVVNITTY
+42 FPVVNVTTY
-51 WEGASP
+51 WEAASP
-57 ESMDLDVTEIVEDA
+57 ESMDLDVTEIIEDA
-71 VFGVEAVDYVQSAS
+71 VFGVEAVDFVQSSS

-90 QVTVNFRLGRDVDVA
+90 MVTVNFRLGRDVDVA
-105 LKDVQNAVGA
+105 LKDVQNAVQA
-115 AMMRLPSD
+115 AMHRLPSD

-128 ISKVNFNRFPVIWLT
+128 ISKINFNRFPVIWLT
-143 VHGPRSTQEINRLV
+143 VHGPRSTAEINRLV
-157 QDELKQHIESIKG
+157 QDDLKQHIESIKG

-183 MRVWLDAPKLHSY
+183 MRVWLDSSKLHSY

-205 AMRREHIEKPAGAVE
+205 AMRREHVEKPAGAVE
-220 STKRE
+220 SVSRE

-235 ETKDFAQLP
+235 QAKDFGKLP
-244 ITSTMTGQQ
+244 IAGKPDGQVV
-253 IKLGDIA
+253 KLSDVAI
-260 VIEDGLEDRRSLARF
+260 IEDGLEDRRSLARF

-280 VGVGVLR
+280 VGIGVLR

-297 DEVKR
+297 DEVKSR
-302 KIPELRR
+302 IPDLKRR
-309 KLPSDLSLSIS
+309 LPADLSLSVS

-335 ETLLVGVVLTAVVTY
+335 NTLLIGVVLTAVVTY
-350 CFLGSFGTTLN
+350 CFLGSVGTTIN

-412 LRELQRRAR
+412 LREMQKKGATRAIER
-421 DRNEE
+421 SNRF
-426 QSQRYRAAWLGAREI
+426 QAAWIGAREI

-492 PMLCSRFLAVRHLGR
+492 PMLCSRFLDVRHHGR
-507 HQPTLSPGMKSKLLY
+507 ARPVLSPASKRSIGEMLLY
-522 PLRWLYWFIDRW
+522 PFALAYWVLDR
-534 VMEPL
+534 VIMEPL
-539 LIRPIDWFM
+539 ILRPIDFVM
-548 NLLTTI
+548 NLLTSI
-554 YSWLIRWSLRLK
+554 YAWLIKWSLRFK
-566 WLVTLISLMI
+566 WLVTIISLMI
-576 AGSAALFVFGI
+576 AGSAALFLFGI
-587 DVPVPAPLS
+587 DVAIPAPLN
-596 SWIGQERFTMKPIG
+596 SWLGTERFTMKPIG

-641 QKAESILIGV
+641 QKAEATIIAI
-651 RDPQGREVMA
+651 RDDQDREIMA
-661 TIFAAISI
+661 TLFAAISI

-676 EGTIFCRLMPKNMRG
+676 EGTLFVRLMPKPMRS
-691 MSQLEVINDVRRKLT
+691 MTQTQAITEVRKRL
-706 GIPGMKVIVLD
+706 GAIPGMKAVVLD
-717 LSTQGFAATRG
+717 LSVQGFAASRG

-737 PDWQQVIR
+737 PDWEKVIKFS
-745 YAERIKERMLDTT
+745 ERIRERMLNTT
-758 VINDVNTDYRPG
+758 IINDVNTDYRPG
-770 MPELH
+770 MPEIH
-775 IEPQRAKAEELGIPM
+775 IMPQRAKAEELGIPM
-790 QRLGFTINTAIGGLR
+790 QRLGFTINAAIGGLR

-810 DAEHRYDVRVRFL
+810 DADHRYDVRMRFL
-823 ETQRASPDQLSGV
+823 ETQRASPDQLDSV
-836 MVKSQS
+836 HVKTDT
-842 GQLVPLNDLV
+842 GRLIPLHDVV

-887 LARCKEIAEEVRQE
+887 LAACRQIAEEVREEQG
-901 LELPSSYFIVPLGNA
+901 LNTNFFIVPLGNA
-916 QVMQTTMRSLTWALI
+916 QVMQQTMKSLWWALI
-931 LGFVVAYM
+931 LGFIVAYM

-967 TLYFSGDTLNLMSM
+967 TLWLGGDTLNLMSM

-1001 ANQVRRQDLVEDA
+1001 ANQVRTGGACGHELEEGYQKKEDI
-1014 EGAGFETNACH
+1014 
-1025 LPGRLKEENLLPD
+1025 
-1038 ASGNSLSTPLNDER
+1038 
-1052 ESDLTTTPHHTDDVN
+1052 N
-1067 LGKEFKMSATEAMQT
+1067 LGKEFTMTATEAMQQ

-1102 VPMAYGWGA
+1102 IPMAYGWGA
-1111 GIETRAPLARAI
+1111 GAETRAPLARAI
-1123 IGGIILSTAV
+1123 IGGIILSTLV

-1142 VQLDQLGNWFR
+1142 VQLDQLGTWFR
-1153 KQWQSEE
+1153 KQWSTD

>member
-1 MSLSDLSI
+1 MNLSDLSI

-42 FPVVNITTY
+42 FPVVNVTTY
-51 WEGASP
+51 WEAASP
-57 ESMDLDVTEIVEDA
+57 ESMDLDVTELIEDA

-90 QVTVNFRLGRDVDVA
+90 MVTVNFRLGRDVDVA
-105 LKDVQNAVGA
+105 LKDVQNAVQS
-115 AMMRLPSD
+115 AMNRLPSD

-143 VHGPRSTQEINRLV
+143 VHGPRSSAEINRLV
-157 QDELKQHIESIKG
+157 QDDLKQHIESIKG

-205 AMRREHIEKPAGAVE
+205 AMRREHVEKPAGAVE
-220 STKRE
+220 STQRE

-235 ETKDFAQLP
+235 QPKDFASLP
-244 ITSTMTGQQ
+244 IASTPDGQV
-253 IKLGDIA
+253 ISLGSVAIL
-260 VIEDGLEDRRSLARF
+260 EDGLEDRRSLARF
-275 NREPC
+275 NRESC
-280 VGVGVLR
+280 VGIGVLR

-302 KIPELRR
+302 KIPELKR
-309 KLPSDLSLSIS
+309 KLPDDLSLSIS

-335 ETLLVGVVLTAVVTY
+335 ETLLIGVVLTAVVTY
-350 CFLGSFGTTLN
+350 CFLGSFGSTLN

-372 TFMVIRYL
+372 TFMIIRYL

-412 LRELQRRAR
+412 LREQQKRAADRRG
-421 DRNEE
+421 E
-426 QSQRYRAAWLGAREI
+426 QAHRMSAAWLGAREI
-441 AFAATAA
+441 SFAATAA

-477 TVAVLLSLLTSLTIT
+477 TVAVMLSLLTSLTLT
-492 PMLCSRFLAVRHLGR
+492 PMLCSRFLDVRHSGR
-507 HQPTLSPGMKSKLLY
+507 PRPAVGSGADRRVLSMVVYPFKLVF
-522 PLRWLYWFIDRW
+522 WFLDRW
-534 VMEPL
+534 IMEPL
-539 LIRPIDWFM
+539 IIGPIDFVMHW
-548 NLLTTI
+548 LTRI
-554 YSWLIRWSLRLK
+554 YAWLIHWSLRFK
-566 WLVTLISLMI
+566 WIVTLVSLMI
-576 AGSAALFVFGI
+576 AGSAVLFIMGVE
-587 DVPVPAPLS
+587 VPLPAPLS
-596 SWIGQERFTMKPIG
+596 SWLGMDQLKMKPIG

-617 DQSRFVCTVICP
+617 DQSRFVCTIICP

-641 QKAESILIGV
+641 QKAESILIDI
-651 RDPQGREVMA
+651 RDPEGREVLA
-661 TIFAAISI
+661 TVFAAISI

-676 EGTIFCRLMPKNMRG
+676 EGTIFCRLNHKSLRG
-691 MSQLEVINDVRRKLT
+691 YTQTQVINEARKKLS

-737 PDWQQVIR
+737 PDWEKVIR
-745 YAERIKERMLDTT
+745 YAERLRERMLDTAL
-758 VINDVNTDYRPG
+758 INDVNSDYRPG

-775 IEPQRAKAEELGIPM
+775 ILPDREKAEQLGIPM

-810 DAEHRYDVRVRFL
+810 DAEHRYDVRLRFL
-823 ETQRASPDQLSGV
+823 ETQRASPDQLSLV
-836 MVKSQS
+836 HVKTQD
-842 GQLVPLNDLV
+842 GQLIPLNDIV
-852 TTKTVSTLPVINR
+852 TTKTVSTLPIINR

-878 APGVSQGEA
+878 SPGVSQGEA
-887 LARCKEIAEEVRQE
+887 LNRCKELAEEVRQE
-901 LELPSSYFIVPLGNA
+901 LNLPASYFILPLGNA
-916 QVMQTTMRSLTWALI
+916 QVMQATMRSLTWALI
-931 LGFVVAYM
+931 LGFIVAYM

-955 MAVPFGVTGAVG
+955 MAVPFGVTGAVA
-967 TLYFSGDTLNLMSM
+967 TLWYCGDTLNLMSM

-1001 ANQVRRQDLVEDA
+1001 ANQVRTGGVCGHEMEASQ
-1014 EGAGFETNACH
+1014 
-1025 LPGRLKEENLLPD
+1025 KERSEI
-1038 ASGNSLSTPLNDER
+1038 
-1052 ESDLTTTPHHTDDVN
+1052 N
-1067 LGKEFKMSATEAMQT
+1067 LGRKYTMSAAAAMEQ
-1082 ACPMRLRPILMT
+1082 ASPMRLRPILMT

-1142 VQLDQLGNWFR
+1142 VQLDQLGSWFR
-1153 KQWQSEE
+1153 KQWITEGAE